1 MSIETIYQL
10 GYVALIV
17 ALVCRDFLYSRR
29 VAQ

>member
-10 GYVALIV
+10 GYVALIA
-17 ALVCRDFLYSRR
+17 ALAIGDFLYSRR